1 MGQIHKKEHLCPYF
15 QLFIENE
22 QFFDTF
28 VSKERHW
35 KSFGK
40 SIFFSLPATKF
51 ELKHQMQNI
60 NKLVPSQT
68 FYSKQFRTSEYVTIF
83 ICIAID
89 DTKSLVIILVS
100 LSNTERFSW

>member
-1 MGQIHKKEHLCPYF
+1 MNNSLTHLFPKKG
-15 QLFIENE
+15 IENRLVKA
-22 QFFDTF
+22 F
-28 VSKERHW
+28 
-35 KSFGK
+35 
-40 SIFFSLPATKF
+40 FFSLPATKF

-83 ICIAID
+83 ICNTKVAID

-100 LSNTERFSW
+100 LSNTERFS

>member
-1 MGQIHKKEHLCPYF
+1 MNNSLTHLFPKKG
-15 QLFIENE
+15 IENRLVKA
-22 QFFDTF
+22 F
-28 VSKERHW
+28 
-35 KSFGK
+35 
-40 SIFFSLPATKF
+40 FFSLPATKF

-83 ICIAID
+83 ICRIAID

-100 LSNTERFSW
+100 LSNTERFS